1 MLLMFPEG
9 LKLQTIISVING
21 LMSKTKNFRSTSVT
35 YFIQKISANC
45 QAFYIKMCAGG
56 CFGQWHK
63 IHNLFQK
70 LLPRMCSLHL
80 CREIYGHSLMMKEKE
95 TL

>member
-9 LKLQTIISVING
+9 QKLQTIILVING
-21 LMSKTKNFRSTSVT
+21 RMSKTKNIRSTSVT

-45 QAFYIKMCAGG
+45 QAFCIMCAGG

-70 LLPRMCSLHL
+70 LLSRMCSLHL
-80 CREIYGHSLMMKEKE
+80 CREICGHSLMMKEKE
-95 TL
+95 DL

>member
-35 YFIQKISANC
+35 YFIQEIILSTNC
-45 QAFYIKMCAGG
+45 QAFHINACRT
-56 CFGQWHK
+56 
-63 IHNLFQK
+63 LFWAVAQD
-70 LLPRMCSLHL
+70 S
-80 CREIYGHSLMMKEKE
+80 
-95 TL
+95 